1 MNTTREDIMFKKLVK
16 FTFCLGLLTFVGLIA
31 VQFDGP
37 RKVAKDLGLPL

>member
-1 MNTTREDIMFKKLVK
+1 MFKKLVK
-16 FTFCLGLLTFVGLIA
+16 LTFWVGLLAFAGLIA